1 MELQNLKQRFDIIGN
16 DPALM
21 RALEIAVQV
30 ANTDLSVLVTGESGV
45 GKEVIPQIIHQNSAR
60 KHGTYIAVNCGAIPE
75 GTIDSELFGHEKG
88 SFTGAYETRKGYF
101 ETANGG
107 TIFLD
112 EVAELPLT
120 TQVRLLRVLQTGEFY
135 KVGSSKV
142 QKTNVRVVA
151 ATNINLP
158 HAIKNGKFREDL
170 YYRLNTVPIVLPA
183 LRERVADINLLFTK
197 FAVDFAQKYK
207 MPPVRLSPASQKLL
221 SQYRWPGN
229 VRQLKSVAEQMSVL
243 EEERLIEPAILHKY
257 LPADNPDNLPALG
270 GDHSGA
276 EFVNEREK
284 FYMALLQQLQ
294 MEVQSLKQDVER
306 LSGGKHLQHSIQEN
320 TALPALTSQNTML
333 PQAHVMECEEQIVQM
348 DSNLHWGGEDSL
360 AVEADY
366 VEGEEKVEEDL
377 SIPNATD
384 ALVRKALKKYDNK
397 KDAADALGIS
407 ERTLYRK
414 IKELHLEE

>member
-1 MELQNLKQRFDIIGN
+1 
-16 DPALM
+16 
-21 RALEIAVQV
+21 
-30 ANTDLSVLVTGESGV
+30 
-45 GKEVIPQIIHQNSAR
+45 
-60 KHGTYIAVNCGAIPE
+60 
-75 GTIDSELFGHEKG
+75 
-88 SFTGAYETRKGYF
+88 
-101 ETANGG
+101 
-107 TIFLD
+107 
-112 EVAELPLT
+112 
-120 TQVRLLRVLQTGEFY
+120 
-135 KVGSSKV
+135 
-142 QKTNVRVVA
+142 
-151 ATNINLP
+151 
-158 HAIKNGKFREDL
+158 
-170 YYRLNTVPIVLPA
+170 
-183 LRERVADINLLFTK
+183 
-197 FAVDFAQKYK
+197 
-207 MPPVRLSPASQKLL
+207 
-221 SQYRWPGN
+221 
-229 VRQLKSVAEQMSVL
+229 MSVL

-320 TALPALTSQNTML
+320 TALPALTPQNTML